1 VPSPVAH
8 SLAGLAIAR
17 VAHSRQWIS
26 GSWLGIGL
34 VLLAANAAD
43 LDFLPGVLL
52 HGRPDWFHHGPTHS
66 LFAAA
71 VVALAFAVIARALG
85 ASAIRMGAIFGIA
98 YLSHVALDFMTVAV
112 TDTSDMPLLWPFS
125 DRLFSPPVEIF
136 LPIRHISR
144 RTTFWGG
151 LFSWANVVAIGREF
165 LVMGGLCVV
174 WYVARALRF
183 RTGSRSS
190 HRT

>member
-17 VAHSRQWIS
+17 VAHSHQWIS
-26 GSWLGIGL
+26 GRWLGIGL

-43 LDFLPGVLL
+43 LDFLPGLLL

-66 LFAAA
+66 LLAAA
-71 VVALAFAVIARALG
+71 LVALASGAIALAAG
-85 ASAIRMGAIFGIA
+85 ASAIRVGAIFGIA
-98 YLSHVALDFMTVAV
+98 YLSHIALDFMTVAV

-125 DRLFSPPVEIF
+125 YRLFSPPLEIF

-144 RTTFWGG
+144 RTTFFGG

-165 LVMGGLCVV
+165 LVMGGLWVV
-174 WYVARALRF
+174 WLGARALRS
-183 RTGSRSS
+183 RTASRSS
-190 HRT
+190 RRT